1 MAFEPVFEVVKINS
15 KRRLA
20 KTQAVVEAK
29 LLPAPN
35 TVIARVLSI
44 TADSVIGASEVFTG
58 EIRYNGRVN
67 FKVLFVDVDG
77 HNHSMDYNADFSDK
91 LEDAAITSHIT
102 PYITADVLDTD
113 VLSVSAGE
121 LKLASVVE
129 IKLDAVME
137 EEVKYLSSGGEGLY
151 THDDNVEYSRLVAS
165 GSGAVTLS
173 ATLPDVKIV
182 SILLAEHKAVVNSRS
197 AGVDSVRVE
206 GVVISDICGETA
218 DGLIASYRVETP
230 FSEEFGAAD
239 ARPSDIVLASASV
252 SGTST
257 PETDGEVNAA
267 VNEYALKVDYCVY
280 TDASFSVITD
290 AFSVTHELLT
300 TTESVSI
307 LKPALNETV
316 TDRVE
321 GNVTLEVN
329 MPIVDNILAAT
340 ALRLNVTNVVALD
353 GEALI
358 EGIVSGNIIYYSA
371 EADSKNSVA
380 VELPFS
386 LKSPVSGISE
396 GDEIIACGEVTAVTL
411 KIRRGNEIDIRADIC
426 VEIQAS
432 SPVTKCIITELT
444 QGEMRELPSSAIS
457 IHIAKSGETL
467 WDVAKAL
474 GSTPELVMLQNPDIT
489 LPLSG
494 GERVIVYRHL
504 TK

>member
-1 MAFEPVFEVVKINS
+1 M
-15 KRRLA
+15 
-20 KTQAVVEAK
+20 
-29 LLPAPN
+29 
-35 TVIARVLSI
+35 
-44 TADSVIGASEVFTG
+44 
-58 EIRYNGRVN
+58 
-67 FKVLFVDVDG
+67 
-77 HNHSMDYNADFSDK
+77 
-91 LEDAAITSHIT
+91 
-102 PYITADVLDTD
+102 
-113 VLSVSAGE
+113 
-121 LKLASVVE
+121 
-129 IKLDAVME
+129 
-137 EEVKYLSSGGEGLY
+137 
-151 THDDNVEYSRLVAS
+151 
-165 GSGAVTLS
+165 
-173 ATLPDVKIV
+173 
-182 SILLAEHKAVVNSRS
+182 
-197 AGVDSVRVE
+197 RVE

-239 ARPSDIVLASASV
+239 ARPSDIVLAYSSV

-257 PETDGEVNAA
+257 LETDGEVNA
-267 VNEYALKVDYCVY
+267 VLNEYALKVDYCVY

-300 TTESVSI
+300 TTESVNI

-396 GDEIIACGEVTAVTL
+396 GDEIIAFGEVTAVTL

-432 SPVTKCIITELT
+432 SPVTKCIICLLYTSDAADE
-444 QGEMRELPSSAIS
+444 
-457 IHIAKSGETL
+457 
-467 WDVAKAL
+467 
-474 GSTPELVMLQNPDIT
+474 
-489 LPLSG
+489 
-494 GERVIVYRHL
+494 
-504 TK
+504 